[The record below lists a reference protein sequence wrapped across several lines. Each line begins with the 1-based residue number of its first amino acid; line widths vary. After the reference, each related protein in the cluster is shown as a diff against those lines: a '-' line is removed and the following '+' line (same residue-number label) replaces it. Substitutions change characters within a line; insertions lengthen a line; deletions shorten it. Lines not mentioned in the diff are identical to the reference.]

1 MGKVLL
7 FLVVLACPIS
17 MIFMM
22 RGMHGGGHAESREA
36 PRDPEV
42 IDTTA
47 QDARVA
53 ELEREIARL
62 REAQETHDREL
73 ADTRR

>member
-1 MGKVLL
+1 MDKVLL
-7 FLVVLACPIS
+7 FLVILACPIS

-22 RGMHGGGHAESREA
+22 RGMHGGGHAESHDA
-36 PRDPEV
+36 PRDPQV

-53 ELEREIARL
+53 ELEREVARL
-62 REAQETHDREL
+62 RETQEARDDEL
-73 ADTRR
+73 VGTRR